1 MKPYVEALLF
11 GVPRGCHEY
20 VEAKR
25 LLKFLDY
32 FLAVPSDIIPLTS
45 ICREFIGGG
54 IYKV

>member
-1 MKPYVEALLF
+1 
-11 GVPRGCHEY
+11 